1 MGREARAVR
10 ITGGS
15 HGRRQLRAP
24 PKGTRPTQDKVR
36 AAIFS
41 SLAALVPDSRALD
54 LFAGTGAMGLE
65 AWSRGAAWVEWVEND
80 RNALRVLRENI
91 QNLHVPAEAGRV
103 RAGEVF
109 GLLARACSGA
119 PFDLVFSDPPYE
131 EAIAGD
137 WQGKLAQALAGN
149 GWVAPGGIWV
159 YETEGARPA
168 PEFSGWVLLRDKTYG
183 ATRVFIRQFRPE

>member
-1 MGREARAVR
+1 M
-10 ITGGS
+10 
-15 HGRRQLRAP
+15 
-24 PKGTRPTQDKVR
+24 R

-41 SLAALVPDSRALD
+41 SLAALVPDSRALIY
-54 LFAGTGAMGLE
+54 LPARARWVWRPGA
-65 AWSRGAAWVEWVEND
+65 GAAWWSGSKTIETPF
-80 RNALRVLRENI
+80 ALRENI